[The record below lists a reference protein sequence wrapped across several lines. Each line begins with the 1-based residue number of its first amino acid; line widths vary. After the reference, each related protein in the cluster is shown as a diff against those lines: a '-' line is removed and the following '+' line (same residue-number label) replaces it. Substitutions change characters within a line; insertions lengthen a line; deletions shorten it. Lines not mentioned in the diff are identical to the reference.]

1 MFAYYIKAAVNQE
14 ILALIKVLF
23 FAQVRELVATD
34 MLEVEPNF
42 NTADELRE
50 HLSQQGKK
58 WQLALEKGKL
68 LAAINQTISPLDSP
82 IKDGDEVAFFPP
94 VTGG

>member
-1 MFAYYIKAAVNQE
+1 M
-14 ILALIKVLF
+14 IKVLF

-34 MLEVEPNF
+34 ALEIEAHF
-42 NTADELRE
+42 NTAEELRE
-50 HLSQQGKK
+50 HLAQQSKK

-68 LAAINQTISPLDSP
+68 LVAINQSIMPLESS